1 MLLMNTRLVGKV
13 GDRVELG
20 IKAKYTPG
28 ASDSEVNYSE
38 ALFRDVSETI
48 LSLRSGEKQEFEVAG
63 LGKISVE
70 GEYLDHIPP
79 LVYRP
84 EETLDPNPKEFRIV
98 APVLVRD
105 NQVIEDADGS
115 SIDTGSPDATLML
128 YVPGEGRYLVSLVP
142 FEGAVQGNVHLGRI
156 TFSLE
161 GHAYLL
167 LTSMPITV
175 SERVWAKHE
184 ADFKPSERMTRQSD
198 AHDDRPMFLVRSLNK
213 LEQERIE
220 H

>member
-1 MLLMNTRLVGKV
+1 
-13 GDRVELG
+13 
-20 IKAKYTPG
+20 
-28 ASDSEVNYSE
+28 
-38 ALFRDVSETI
+38 
-48 LSLRSGEKQEFEVAG
+48 
-63 LGKISVE
+63 
-70 GEYLDHIPP
+70 
-79 LVYRP
+79 VYRP

-105 NQVIEDADGS
+105 NQVIEENDGS

-128 YVPGEGRYLVSLVP
+128 YVPGEGRYLMSVTP
-142 FEGAVQGNVHLGRI
+142 FEGAVQGNVHLGQI

-175 SERVWAKHE
+175 SERVWVKHE
-184 ADFKPSERMTRQSD
+184 NDFKPSEHMTRQSD
-198 AHDDRPMFLVRSLNK
+198 AHDDRPMFLVRSLKK